1 MIVQHPM
8 LWCAVCLMAGIA
20 VGLNYPLPY
29 YLPMLVAGVIACT
42 LTIRTRHWHDSLTLI
57 VWFLLGCSRAG
68 IDSRQQTTDY
78 RQQSYAVGLGSVR
91 TALIDRLERSGVSP
105 QTLALS
111 SALAVGEKSSLERD
125 TKQAYRKVGAS
136 HLLALSGMHL
146 GILYSFIYLIFI
158 RWVRH
163 GKWRWHALPFVLL
176 SLWGYALV
184 AGMPVSLVRA
194 ALMLSIF
201 TIISLMQYDTDPLHV
216 LALSAIIILI
226 FTPPTLLSISFQ
238 LSFAAVFFLLAL
250 WKPLTDLFPET
261 DWAVKVLLSSCIA
274 SLGTMPLVTYYFH
287 RLPLL
292 APLLSLVLIPMTTL
306 IIYLTIAAMLLPVAP
321 IGWLLNAA
329 VSFQQ
334 KVIDFAGS
342 LSFATLTDVYPSV
355 LMVALMYGAMI
366 IAVIRLR
373 TRPSTGL

>member
-1 MIVQHPM
+1 
-8 LWCAVCLMAGIA
+8 MAGIA

-42 LTIRTRHWHDSLTLI
+42 LTIRTRHWHDSLALI

-163 GKWRWHALPFVLL
+163 GKCRWHALPFVLL

-226 FTPPTLLSISFQ
+226 FTPPALLSISFQ

-261 DWAVKVLLSSCIA
+261 NWAVKVLQSSCIA

>member
-1 MIVQHPM
+1 
-8 LWCAVCLMAGIA
+8 MAGIA

-111 SALAVGEKSSLERD
+111 SALAVGEKSSLERE
-125 TKQAYRKVGAS
+125 TKQAYNRVGAS

-194 ALMLSIF
+194 ALMLSVF
-201 TIISLMQYDTDPLHV
+201 TVLSLMQYNTDPLHP
-216 LALSAIIILI
+216 LSLSAIIILLI
-226 FTPPTLLSISFQ
+226 SPTDLFSVSFQ
-238 LSFAAVFFLLAL
+238 LSFTAVFFILILWGPLREMYQGIPWIVKLLG
-250 WKPLTDLFPET
+250 T
-261 DWAVKVLLSSCIA
+261 SCVA
-274 SLGTMPLVTYYFH
+274 SLGIMPLITYYFH

-292 APLLSLVLIPMTTL
+292 APLLSLILIPMTTL

-355 LMVALMYGAMI
+355 MMVALIYGAMI